1 MKTATTRIYEAD
13 SQVLDY
19 IDACKKLGFK
29 NNSSLDA
36 MKWQW
41 CLDTGAWYATRKQDT
56 IISIT
61 GVHVFKDGYRAL
73 FRGAQIETR
82 PVAGLNRYQM
92 QSYGIY
98 DHLPLQID
106 FAHGV
111 PIYITTN
118 ITNDASGKM
127 NRIHK
132 SFRVMEQGGMVTYMG
147 DEEIFYTLQRIWR
160 LNVDRYFEIRKR
172 YED

>member
-1 MKTATTRIYEAD
+1 MIQTKRLYAPDDDVI
-13 SQVLDY
+13 DY
-19 IDACKKLGFK
+19 IRECKTCGFK
-29 NNSSLDA
+29 NNSSLRA
-36 MKWQW
+36 MKWDW
-41 CLDTGAWYATRKQDT
+41 CLESGAWYGSYANNK
-56 IISIT
+56 IVSISGI
-61 GVHVFKDGYRAL
+61 HKFKDGYRAL

-118 ITNDASGKM
+118 ITNDASGRM

-147 DEEIFYTLQRIWR
+147 DQEIFYTQQSVWR

>member
-1 MKTATTRIYEAD
+1 
-13 SQVLDY
+13 
-19 IDACKKLGFK
+19 
-29 NNSSLDA
+29 
-36 MKWQW
+36 
-41 CLDTGAWYATRKQDT
+41 
-56 IISIT
+56 
-61 GVHVFKDGYRAL
+61 
-73 FRGAQIETR
+73 
-82 PVAGLNRYQM
+82 M

-147 DEEIFYTLQRIWR
+147 DEEIFYTQQSIWR

>member
-98 DHLPLQID
+98 AVSYTHLTLP
-106 FAHGV
+106 
-111 PIYITTN
+111 TN
-118 ITNDASGKM
+118 
-127 NRIHK
+127 RE
-132 SFRVMEQGGMVTYMG
+132 V
-147 DEEIFYTLQRIWR
+147 
-160 LNVDRYFEIRKR
+160 
-172 YED
+172 